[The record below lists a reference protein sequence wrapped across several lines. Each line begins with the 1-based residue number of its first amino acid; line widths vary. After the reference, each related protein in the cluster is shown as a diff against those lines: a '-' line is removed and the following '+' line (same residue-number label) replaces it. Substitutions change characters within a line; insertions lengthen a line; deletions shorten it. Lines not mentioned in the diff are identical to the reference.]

1 MKMPNTCR
9 STAECKHE
17 TKNAIAHPEAW
28 LADQSASDDTP
39 NTTAR
44 VGHAIKLQLSAQCTA
59 VCSAQHIIPKI
70 PFTMCVTGQK
80 AISDGHKLSTMG
92 APEPPWPPMAQMAKP
107 AFTIT
112 GINLS
117 PSSNNKRVS
126 TDMACLPL
134 TSICSMRSVASNV
147 RCTFIN
153 RTNEQVRNRQ
163 VRPKKSYN
171 RAMSMTATEAVEQV
185 YRADWGRI
193 LAALISLVGDFDL
206 AEESAQEAFSAAVDQ
221 WRDAGVPDFPRAWI
235 IQTAKH
241 KAIDRIRRKKR
252 FEEKAD
258 LYLKDGSIR
267 TVEEPDY
274 DTSEIPDDRLR
285 LIFTCCHPA
294 LAAES
299 QVALTLRT
307 LCGLETEEIAR
318 AFLVPVPTMAQRLV
332 RAKHKIRDAGIP
344 YIVPETKDMPER
356 LDAVLTVIYLVFN
369 EGYAATRG
377 APLLRDE
384 LCAEAIRLG
393 RLVRSLMEP
402 QPPTEATAL
411 LALMLLHDARRDA
424 RVDDAGDLVVLEEQD
439 RSLWNREQI
448 AEAMALVAEALR
460 GRPGVFAVQAAI
472 AAVHCR
478 AARAE
483 DTDWAQIVSLY
494 DVLQQL
500 QPSPIVELNRAVAVA
515 MVQGPRTGLE
525 LIDGLAA
532 SNDLENYHLL
542 HAARADFLRR
552 LAVFPEAAKSYHRAL
567 ELATNESERRYLQRR
582 LKEVRGENNAE

>member
-1 MKMPNTCR
+1 M
-9 STAECKHE
+9 ST
-17 TKNAIAHPEAW
+17 
-28 LADQSASDDTP
+28 
-39 NTTAR
+39 
-44 VGHAIKLQLSAQCTA
+44 
-59 VCSAQHIIPKI
+59 
-70 PFTMCVTGQK
+70 
-80 AISDGHKLSTMG
+80 
-92 APEPPWPPMAQMAKP
+92 
-107 AFTIT
+107 
-112 GINLS
+112 
-117 PSSNNKRVS
+117 
-126 TDMACLPL
+126 
-134 TSICSMRSVASNV
+134 
-147 RCTFIN
+147 
-153 RTNEQVRNRQ
+153 
-163 VRPKKSYN
+163 
-171 RAMSMTATEAVEQV
+171 TATEAVEQV
-185 YRADWGRI
+185 YRDDWGRI
-193 LAALISLVGDFDL
+193 VAALISLVGDFDL

-221 WRDAGVPDFPRAWI
+221 WRDSGVPDFPRAWI

-252 FEEKAD
+252 FEEKVD

-267 TVEEPDY
+267 TVEQPDY

-377 APLLRDE
+377 APLLRAD

-393 RLVRSLMEP
+393 RLVRSLMQP
-402 QPPTEATAL
+402 QPPPEATAL

-448 AEAMALVAEALR
+448 TEALPLVTDGLR
-460 GRPGVFAVQAAI
+460 GGPGVFAVQAAI

-483 DTDWAQIVSLY
+483 DTDWAQIVNLY
-494 DVLQQL
+494 DMLEQL

-552 LAVFPEAAKSYHRAL
+552 MADFPEAEKSYQRAL

-582 LKEVRGENNAE
+582 LKEVRGQGNGA